1 MTNGKVPCAPNDFSP
16 LRESPLFSRFD
27 EDAVGQLISAA
38 SVRTLEVSE
47 LLFRRGE
54 AADRFFV
61 VIEGHVILYLD
72 TDDDRSSVADIVGP
86 GDAIGEAVVFGEGVY
101 PITAETLDRTRVAA
115 IPGDLFQQMLE
126 ERFDLVLALLGEMSL
141 KLRILVRRITDL
153 KMRTTAQRFA
163 AYLLTLTDAQAGEV
177 DVRLPFEKRI
187 VADTLGMKPETL
199 SRAIA
204 KVQKVGVR
212 YHRTDDVFRVRDV
225 RALRAFCESTWS
237 SVNNP

>member
-1 MTNGKVPCAPNDFSP
+1 MTKETVPCAPGDFSQM
-16 LRESPLFSRFD
+16 RESPLFSRFD
-27 EDAVGQLISAA
+27 EGAVGRLISAA
-38 SVRTLEVSE
+38 AIQHHEAGE

-72 TDDDRSSVADIVGP
+72 TGDDRSSVADIVGP
-86 GDAIGEAVVFGEGVY
+86 GSAIGEGAY

-115 IPGDLFQQMLE
+115 IPGDMFQQMLE
-126 ERFDLVLALLGEMSL
+126 NRFDLVLALLGEMSL

-163 AYLLTLTDAQAGEV
+163 AYLLTLTDAEDGEV

-204 KVQKVGVR
+204 KVQNVGVR
-212 YHRTDDVFRVRDV
+212 YHRAADVFRVRDV
-225 RALRAFCESTWS
+225 RALRTFCESTEAEA
-237 SVNNP
+237 

>member
-1 MTNGKVPCAPNDFSP
+1 MTKETVPCAPGDFSQM
-16 LRESPLFSRFD
+16 RESPLFSRFD
-27 EDAVGQLISAA
+27 EGAVGRLISAA
-38 SVRTLEVSE
+38 AIQHHEAGE

-72 TDDDRSSVADIVGP
+72 TGDDRSSVADIVGP
-86 GDAIGEAVVFGEGVY
+86 GSAIGEAVVFGEGAY

-115 IPGDLFQQMLE
+115 IPGDMFQQMLE
-126 ERFDLVLALLGEMSL
+126 NRFDLVLALLGEMSL

-163 AYLLTLTDAQAGEV
+163 AYLLTLTDAEDGEV

-204 KVQKVGVR
+204 KVQNVGVR
-212 YHRTDDVFRVRDV
+212 YHRAADVFRVRDV
-225 RALRAFCESTWS
+225 RALRTFCESTEAEA
-237 SVNNP
+237 